1 MAPVAPTLDTVRLDR
16 EIHRTAAP
24 NGITVLSERVPS
36 VRSAAI
42 GVWVRTASAHEPRPK
57 MGVSHL
63 LEHMV
68 FKGTE
73 RRTAQQIALA
83 LESRGG
89 SLDAYTSRDSTAYHA
104 RVLDSDLARALDV
117 ITDMVRR
124 PTLRDQDLSLER
136 QVVLEEISTVAD
148 TPDDEVFDL
157 AYETLWPTH
166 PYGFQILG
174 TKETVSALSADDLKN
189 LHRRAYFPG
198 NCIIAA
204 AGNLTHEALL
214 AEVERQGWFDGDG
227 NGTALVAAPVPPVP
241 PAVRGV
247 TRSTQKDTAQT
258 HIVFATDTIPYAD
271 RRKYSMLVLSNVFGG
286 GMSSRL
292 FQRIREELGLAYAIY
307 SFTSF
312 YRAVGMA
319 GVYVGTQPARAE
331 KATAAIRDEFARL
344 AREGLRGDALEDAKQ
359 QTLGQLMLS
368 LESPTSRM
376 YRLAG
381 SAVYNEP
388 YRSLDEV
395 LQTVAALT
403 ADEVSELA
411 AEFFAPER
419 QTIVSLGPNGAGGG
433 TVT

>member
-1 MAPVAPTLDTVRLDR
+1 MPHTLDTVRLDR

-24 NGITVLSERVPS
+24 NGVTVLSERVPT
-36 VRSAAI
+36 VRSAAV

-73 RRTAQQIALA
+73 RRTAQEIALA

-104 RVLDSDLARALDV
+104 RVLDADLSRALDV

-124 PTLRDQDLSLER
+124 PALRESDLSLER
-136 QVVLEEISTVAD
+136 QVVLEEISTVED

-157 AYETLWPTH
+157 AYETLWPNH

-174 TKETVSALSADDLKN
+174 TKETVSAISADDLKH
-189 LHRRAYFPG
+189 LHSRAYFPG

-204 AGNLTHEALL
+204 GGNLTHEALL
-214 AEVERQGWFDGDG
+214 EECERQGWFDGDG
-227 NGTALVAAPVPPVP
+227 TPDTTPTPPPVPPVP

-247 TRSTQKDTAQT
+247 TRSFEKDTAQT
-258 HIVFATDTIPYAD
+258 HIVFATDTLPYAD
-271 RRKYSMLVLSNVFGG
+271 RRKYGMLVLSNIFGG

-331 KATAAIRDEFARL
+331 KAAEAIRGEFARM
-344 AREGLRGDALEDAKQ
+344 ASEGLRGAALEDAKQ

-368 LESPTSRM
+368 LESPTARM
-376 YRLAG
+376 YRLA
-381 SAVYNEP
+381 STAVYSEP

-395 LQTVAALT
+395 LGTVESLT
-403 ADEVSELA
+403 ADDVSALA
-411 AEFFAPER
+411 SEFFAPER
-419 QTIVSLGPNGAGGG
+419 QTVVSLGPNGG
-433 TVT
+433 TA

>member
-1 MAPVAPTLDTVRLDR
+1 M
-16 EIHRTAAP
+16 P
-24 NGITVLSERVPS
+24 NGVTVLSERVS
-36 VRSAAI
+36 TVRSAAI
-42 GVWVRTASAHEPRPK
+42 GVWVRTASANELRPK

-73 RRTAQQIALA
+73 RRTAQEIALA

-104 RVLDSDLARALDV
+104 RVLDADLARALDV

-124 PTLRDQDLSLER
+124 PVLRDSDLSLER
-136 QVVLEEISTVAD
+136 QVVLEEISTVED

-157 AYETLWPTH
+157 TYETMWPTH

-174 TKETVSALSADDLKN
+174 TKETVSAISADDLKH
-189 LHRRAYFPG
+189 LHSRAYFPG

-204 AGNLTHEALL
+204 GGNLTHEALL
-214 AEVERQGWFDGDG
+214 KECEAQGWFDGDG
-227 NGTALVAAPVPPVP
+227 TATPPPAPPPVPPVP
-241 PAVRGV
+241 PAVRGAR
-247 TRSTQKDTAQT
+247 RSFEKDTAQT

-271 RRKYSMLVLSNVFGG
+271 RRKYGMLVLSNIFGG

-292 FQRIREELGLAYAIY
+292 FQRVREELGLAYAIY

-319 GVYVGTQPARAE
+319 GVYVGTQPARAA
-331 KATAAIRDEFARL
+331 KAEEAIRDEFARL
-344 AREGLRGDALEDAKQ
+344 SREGLRGEALEDAKQ

-368 LESPTSRM
+368 LESPTARM
-376 YRLAG
+376 YRLA
-381 SAVYNEP
+381 STAVYSEP

-395 LQTVAALT
+395 LGTVESLTATEVSALATEFFDPDRQTVVT
-403 ADEVSELA
+403 
-411 AEFFAPER
+411 
-419 QTIVSLGPNGAGGG
+419 LGPNGGQK
-433 TVT
+433 